1 MDKTITPIPRT
12 YNAMRHDPR
21 NTNSKGPGPGFTP
34 WYLPYDV
41 VARSCLYCVMVYD
54 LMIPY
59 AIENQYTVAAGIAGA
74 SPAIFYAFDFVMKL
88 FFEKVIPYICN
99 HTWAALTR
107 LSDFAVKTFC
117 TMQN

>member
-12 YNAMRHDPR
+12 YNAMRHHTR
-21 NTNSKGPGPGFTP
+21 YTMKQGQGPYTP
-34 WYLPYDV
+34 WYLPCYV

-88 FFEKVIPYICN
+88 FFEKVIPYIC
-99 HTWAALTR
+99 
-107 LSDFAVKTFC
+107 K
-117 TMQN
+117 